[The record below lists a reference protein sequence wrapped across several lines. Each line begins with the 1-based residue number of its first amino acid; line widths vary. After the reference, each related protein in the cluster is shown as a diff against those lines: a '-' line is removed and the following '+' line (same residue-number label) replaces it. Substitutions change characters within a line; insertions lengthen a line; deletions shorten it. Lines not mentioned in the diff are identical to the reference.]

1 MRKLWAPWRIQYIKT
16 LKEEKGCIFCIKPKE
31 NRDEENFILRRGKKS
46 FIILNKFPYNSGH
59 LMIAPYRHT
68 GKIENLKDEESLEI
82 FKFLKLS
89 IKALKKVINPHGF
102 NVGINIGKIA
112 GAGYP
117 GHIHFHVV
125 PRWDGDTNFMPVIGE
140 TKVIPEEIK
149 RTFKILYP
157 FFNEENK
164 G

>member
-1 MRKLWAPWRIQYIKT
+1 MKNLWAPWRIHYLKT
-16 LKEEKGCIFCIKPKE
+16 LEKEKGCIFCIKSKE
-31 NRDEENFILRRGKKS
+31 NRDEENFILKRGKKS

-68 GKIENLKDEESLEI
+68 GKIENLKDEEILEI
-82 FKFLKLS
+82 FNLLRLAV
-89 IKALKKVINPHGF
+89 KALKKAIKPHGF
-102 NVGINIGKIA
+102 NIGINIGKIA

-117 GHIHFHVV
+117 GHLHFHVV

-140 TKVIPEEIK
+140 TKVIPEEIE
-149 RTFKILYP
+149 RTFKILNP